1 MGGFEKHNDKKI
13 GLILHETDPGAV
25 LSLSPASRSRLR
37 NSRFGLDFLSGHA
50 NLLTLLLPTTDEQ
63 RRNQTLRSDS
73 PIGSRANAGSGAAEE
88 GARGSGQDRPQGLSD
103 AINRFPAKG
112 ILATGPRRAT
122 DAPDGNVHVRYN
134 GGQPLSRQAGGSH
147 PTAGGRLEVEIVNP
161 EPLADEPKLESLRD

>member
-112 ILATGPRRAT
+112 ILGTGPRLIPRMRRLAMTTVPAPEIQRRAYE
-122 DAPDGNVHVRYN
+122 R
-134 GGQPLSRQAGGSH
+134 L
-147 PTAGGRLEVEIVNP
+147 GGRLV
-161 EPLADEPKLESLRD
+161 LASDS

>member
-1 MGGFEKHNDKKI
+1 LLVGGFEKHNDKKI

-112 ILATGPRRAT
+112 IL
-122 DAPDGNVHVRYN
+122 
-134 GGQPLSRQAGGSH
+134 
-147 PTAGGRLEVEIVNP
+147 GRLTYDIMAEDNAAFLRALD
-161 EPLADEPKLESLRD
+161 LAPAHLVGSSDGAAVGLLTV